1 MRKKE
6 REITDIREIE
16 QVIAG
21 ADICRIGFV
30 DGDEPYIVPVS
41 FGYEENAIYF
51 HSALEGRKINLIRR
65 NGKVCFELDTDVVI
79 VKSDN
84 ACDWGTK
91 YRSVIGT
98 GYVKLLESD
107 DEKINGLKVIM
118 KHYSPDEFRFPPS
131 KLATVLVL
139 RIDIDR
145 IIGKK
150 AGY

>member
-6 REITDIREIE
+6 REITDINEIE

-21 ADICRIGFV
+21 ADICRIGFI

-41 FGYEENAIYF
+41 FGYKDNAIYF
-51 HSALEGRKINLIRR
+51 HGATEGRKVDLIRR
-65 NGKVCFELDTDVVI
+65 NGKVCFEFDTDVSI

-107 DEKINGLKVIM
+107 EEKIHGLKVIM
-118 KHYSPDEFRFPPS
+118 KHYSPDEFSFPQS
-131 KLATVLVL
+131 KLETVLVL

-145 IIGKK
+145 ISGKK

>member
-16 QVIAG
+16 RVIAG

-51 HSALEGRKINLIRR
+51 HSAPEGRKISLIKK
-65 NGKVCFELDTDVVI
+65 NGKVCFEFDTDVVI

-98 GYVKLLESD
+98 GQVQLLESD
-107 DEKINGLKVIM
+107 EEKIHGLNVIM
-118 KHYSPDEFRFPPS
+118 KHYSPDEFRFSPS

-139 RIDIDR
+139 RIDINR
-145 IIGKK
+145 ISGKK

>member
-6 REITDIREIE
+6 REITDIKEIE

-21 ADICRIGFV
+21 TDICRIGFV

-41 FGYEENAIYF
+41 FGYEDNTIYF
-51 HSALEGRKINLIRR
+51 HSAPEGRKVNLIKE
-65 NGKVCFELDTDVVI
+65 NGRVCFEFDSDVVI

-98 GYVKLLESD
+98 GQVQLLESD
-107 DEKINGLKVIM
+107 DEKIHGLNVIM

-139 RIDIDR
+139 RIDIDS
-145 IIGKK
+145 ISGKK